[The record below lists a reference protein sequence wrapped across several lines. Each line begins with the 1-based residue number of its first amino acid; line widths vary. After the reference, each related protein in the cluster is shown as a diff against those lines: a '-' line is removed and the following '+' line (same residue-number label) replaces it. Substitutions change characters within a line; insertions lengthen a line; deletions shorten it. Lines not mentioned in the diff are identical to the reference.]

1 MMSNMTLNI
10 LISSLSRL
18 VAIAFSAPVFIIP
31 GLFIGI
37 CGGLMGQIYMKA
49 QMSVKRERSNAKSP
63 VVAEVNGA
71 FTGLVSI
78 RAFGVQQMFT
88 QQGMNKI
95 NKYTELSVLFYKYV
109 CLCGLLCLQTINRL
123 IASTGGSAFVSS
135 FSAARSRAVLRFTS
149 YMGLEVLTVLH
160 PRSASNC
167 PWQASTQFFSEEQS
181 ADIGYSWVQRN
192 DSLHRPLPQPA
203 RG

>member
-1 MMSNMTLNI
+1 MMSNYTLAI

-63 VVAEVNGA
+63 VVAEINGA

-88 QQGMNKI
+88 QQSVHKI

-109 CLCGLLCLQTINRL
+109 HFYDFLCLQTINMPV
-123 IASTGGSAFVSS
+123 ASTDGLAFVSS
-135 FSAARSRAVLRFTS
+135 SSAARSRAVLHFTS
-149 YMGLEVLTVLH
+149 YMGLEALTVLH
-160 PRSASNC
+160 LRSASNC

-181 ADIGYSWVQRN
+181 VDNDYSWV
-192 DSLHRPLPQPA
+192 
-203 RG
+203 

>member
-1 MMSNMTLNI
+1 M
-10 LISSLSRL
+10 SRL
-18 VAIAFSAPVFIIP
+18 IAIAFSAPAFVIP

-63 VVAEVNGA
+63 VVAEINGA

-88 QQGMNKI
+88 QQGVNKI

-109 CLCGLLCLQTINRL
+109 YFCGLLCRQTINTL
-123 IASTGGSAFVSS
+123 IASTDGLVFVSS
-135 FSAARSRAVLRFTS
+135 FSAACSQAVLRFTS
-149 YMGLEVLTVLH
+149 YMGLEVLAVLH

-167 PWQASTQFFSEEQS
+167 PWQASTQFFPEEQS
-181 ADIGYSWVQRN
+181 ADIDYSWVQRV
-192 DSLHRPLPQPA
+192 DSHHRPNAQSA
-203 RG
+203 GR